1 MDQNKTFTER
11 EYGLDV
17 FRTISMLFVI
27 MVHIIGHGGLGTAYD
42 SGTAGNII
50 ALFLQTAV
58 YPAVNC
64 FVLISGYL
72 LAGRSFR
79 LSRLLQIWIT
89 AVFWSVVIQC
99 AFYVADPSAVSLGKT
114 LFMFLPVLNGRYWFL
129 NAYVVMILASPF
141 MNHLLNTL
149 PRWKIRALLLA
160 AAAVFCIAPVL
171 ALNNDVFATQ
181 NGYSFPWFLVLYL
194 TGGYIKKY
202 VSRPQKGYPFLIA
215 YLILCLLQLIWIAG
229 IDLIAVDALLA
240 YRNMFMK
247 YTSVLIYGEAICL
260 LLYFRSD
267 RHCRPT
273 MFSKVC
279 GFLSPMVFSVYL
291 IHDHPLIRAEFMS
304 ERFAGAAEYPLPL
317 VFISVIVIALV
328 VFMVCILLDC
338 IRHYLFKLLK
348 IPDLTNRC
356 GDWVT
361 EKITALLMRE

>member
-1 MDQNKTFTER
+1 MSQNQTAQDR
-11 EYGLDV
+11 EYGLDL
-17 FRTISMLFVI
+17 FRTISMLSVI
-27 MVHIIGHGGLGTAYD
+27 MVHIIGHGGLGAAYD

-64 FVLISGYL
+64 FVLNSGYL
-72 LAGRSFR
+72 LTGKSFR

-99 AFYVADPSAVSLGKT
+99 AFFIADPSVISLGKI

-129 NAYVVMILASPF
+129 NAYIVMTLVSPF
-141 MNHLLNTL
+141 LNHLLNTL
-149 PRWKIRALLLA
+149 PRWKIRALLLVS
-160 AAAVFCIAPVL
+160 AAVFCIVPVL
-171 ALNNDVFATQ
+171 ALNNDVFSTQ
-181 NGYSFPWFLVLYL
+181 NGYSFPWFLILYL

-202 VSRPQKGYPFLIA
+202 GSRPQKGYPFLIA
-215 YLILCLLQLIWIAG
+215 YLMLCLFQLIWIAG

-260 LLYFRSD
+260 LLYFRSN
-267 RHCRPT
+267 RNPHP
-273 MFSKVC
+273 MFLSKMC

-356 GDWVT
+356 GDWIT